1 MSHKVNIVL
10 GTTSMEITALPT
22 VSNTTELIKKANIS
36 AVIGVKRNVKPTTV
50 EDAPWWDYPYPTM
63 TIIDVLMQDGSSMKI
78 ELQDVANQGT
88 WNTGTLAAQNAAI
101 AAINAWL

>member
-22 VSNTTELIKKANIS
+22 VSNSTELIKKANIS
-36 AVIGVKRNVKPTTV
+36 AVIPLKRQVKPAPP
-50 EDAPWWDYPYPTM
+50 EDGYWTYPYA
-63 TIIDVLMQDGSSMKI
+63 TITSIQVQMQDGSRLEI

-88 WNTGTLAAQNAAI
+88 WNTGTLAALNAAI